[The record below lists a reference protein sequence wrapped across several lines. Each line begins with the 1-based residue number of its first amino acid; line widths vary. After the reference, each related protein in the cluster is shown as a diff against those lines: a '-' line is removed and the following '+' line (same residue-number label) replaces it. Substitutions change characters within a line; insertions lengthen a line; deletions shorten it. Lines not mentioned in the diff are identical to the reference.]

1 MKNPIGKP
9 VVCSQ
14 GNKEAFVSLH
24 AKRLD
29 AESTL
34 DDLIV
39 SCPSLL
45 PIEQIN
51 EDFADPVLVIKQFGI
66 DGNRID
72 VLLVN
77 REGRI
82 TIVESKL

>member
-9 VVCSQ
+9 VVCAE
-14 GNKEAFVSLH
+14 GNQEPFVSLH

-51 EDFADPVLVIKQFGI
+51 KDFADPALVIPQFGI
-66 DGNRID
+66 DGNWVD

-77 REGRI
+77 A
-82 TIVESKL
+82 SKTGV

>member
-14 GNKEAFVSLH
+14 GNNEAFVSLH

-39 SCPSLL
+39 SCPDYMILVTLL
-45 PIEQIN
+45 P
-51 EDFADPVLVIKQFGI
+51 
-66 DGNRID
+66 
-72 VLLVN
+72 VLLY
-77 REGRI
+77 
-82 TIVESKL
+82 